1 METKTLRAHFDGS
14 HIRLD
19 EPFELTPDDELL
31 ITVLPTESRG
41 ECEDWGRLAQDSLAL
56 AYGDDEPEY
65 SRDLIREANPEYE
78 GR

>member
-41 ECEDWGRLAQDSLAL
+41 ECEDWAGSRRIVWPWRMATTSPSI
-56 AYGDDEPEY
+56 PET
-65 SRDLIREANPEYE
+65 
-78 GR
+78 

>member
-1 METKTLRAHFDGS
+1 MRGLG
-14 HIRLD
+14 
-19 EPFELTPDDELL
+19 PTPQ
-31 ITVLPTESRG
+31 G
-41 ECEDWGRLAQDSLAL
+41 ELAL